1 MYYGISG
8 GIYTR
13 MFEELSSKFDR
24 VFKFI
29 RGKGKVTEEGIDEFL
44 REVRRVLLDADVNY
58 KVVKDFTQAV
68 KADVLLKN
76 IVSSIN
82 PGKLMIDTI
91 NNQLITLM
99 GEKRTDIKFSNQIP
113 SVIMI
118 VGLQGSGKTTFSAK
132 LARYLRSKGRSPAL
146 AACDV
151 YRPAAIEQLK
161 VLGSQIDVNVYSEDT
176 KEPVKIAQ
184 NAIEFCRKNMKD
196 TLIVDTA
203 GRLAI
208 DEEMMKEVETL
219 KAKLNPSEILFV
231 VDAMTGQDAVNTAKE
246 FHNRLDYD
254 GVILTKLDGDT
265 RGGAALSI
273 RAVVSKPIKFVSI
286 GEKLDAIEPFYPDRM
301 ASRILGRGDMT
312 SLVEKAAEVLPEEL
326 DEKKIKKLE
335 EKLRKNKFDFD
346 DFLEQLQ
353 QIKKMGSLSQLVG
366 MIPGAD
372 KMLKGKEIDEKP
384 LKKVEAVITSMTRKE
399 RGNPNILNGSR
410 RKRIAS
416 GSGTTIQEVNKVIK
430 QFNEMQKMIKQMKKG
445 KLNNLFKSFNIPN
458 FN

>member
-1 MYYGISG
+1 
-8 GIYTR
+8 
-13 MFEELSSKFDR
+13 MFEDLSGKFDR
-24 VFKFI
+24 IFKFI
-29 RGKGKVTEEGIDEFL
+29 KGKGKVTEQGIDDFL

-58 KVVKDFTQAV
+58 KVVKDFTETV
-68 KADVLLKN
+68 KAEVLSKN

-91 NNQLITLM
+91 TQQLIKLM
-99 GEKRTDIKFSNQIP
+99 GEKRTDLKFSNQIP
-113 SVIMI
+113 SVIML

-132 LARYLRSKGRSPAL
+132 LAKHLRSKGRSPAL

-161 VLGSQIDVNVYSEDT
+161 VLGEQIGVSVYSEDS
-176 KEPVKIAQ
+176 KEPVKIAL
-184 NAIEFCRKNMKD
+184 NAMDFCRKNMKD

-231 VDAMTGQDAVNTAKE
+231 VDSMTGQDAVNTAKA
-246 FHNRLDYD
+246 FHDKLDYD

-273 RAVVSKPIKFVSI
+273 RAVVTKPIKFVGI
-286 GEKLDAIEPFYPDRM
+286 GEKLDAIEPFYPERM
-301 ASRILGRGDMT
+301 ASRILGKGDLT
-312 SLVEKAAEVLPEEL
+312 SLVEKAAETLPQEM
-326 DEKKIKKLE
+326 DEKKIRKLE
-335 EKLRKNKFDFD
+335 EKFRSNKFDFN
-346 DFLEQLQ
+346 DFLEQLH
-353 QIKKMGSLSQLVG
+353 QIKKMGPLSQIVG

-372 KMLKGKEIDEKP
+372 RMMKGQEIDEKP
-384 LKKVEAVITSMTRKE
+384 LKKVEAVITSMTNKE
-399 RGNPNILNGSR
+399 REKPDLLNGSR

-416 GSGTTIQEVNKVIK
+416 GSGTTDSGRK
-430 QFNEMQKMIKQMKKG
+430 QG
-445 KLNNLFKSFNIPN
+445 Y
-458 FN
+458 